1 MFNIIQVTMIIKN
14 IFDIQ
19 NTTFYQV
26 FETKGLKNLRPIERN
41 YCSKLILSNVFAYF
55 LVNRNVFGQI

>member
-1 MFNIIQVTMIIKN
+1 MIIKN

-19 NTTFYQV
+19 NTTFYPV
-26 FETKGLKNLRPIERN
+26 FETKGLKNVRPIERN
-41 YCSKLILSNVFAYF
+41 YCSKLILSNVYAYF